1 MSNVII
7 TERAA
12 QEVVRIS
19 AEQRDSDPKVPEQL
33 YLRLRIVGG
42 GCSGY
47 SSKLDLDPEINE
59 ANDVIF
65 EQHGVKVV
73 VDKRSLLYVDGAT
86 IDYHEDLNQRGFKV
100 DVPGAKNRCGCGS
113 SYSF

>member
-1 MSNVII
+1 MANVII

-19 AEQRDSDPKVPEQL
+19 AEQRNSDPEVPEQL
-33 YLRLRIVGG
+33 YLRLRIVGA

-47 SSKLDLDPEINE
+47 STKLDLDPEFNE
-59 ANDVIF
+59 KNDLVF
-65 EQHGVKVV
+65 EQQGVKVV
-73 VDKRSLLYVDGAT
+73 VDKRSILYADGAT

-100 DVPGAKNRCGCGS
+100 DVPGAKNTCGCGS
-113 SYSF
+113 SFSF